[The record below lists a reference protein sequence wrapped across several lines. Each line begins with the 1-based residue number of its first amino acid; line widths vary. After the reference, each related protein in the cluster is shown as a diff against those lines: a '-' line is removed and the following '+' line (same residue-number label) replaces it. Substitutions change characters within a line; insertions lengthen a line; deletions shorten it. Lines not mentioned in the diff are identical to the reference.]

1 MKKIIYYLQIVALI
15 AAISYCV
22 YKGTWYQKQIKLLK
36 ATHTEKTFKKLVT
49 INNILYL
56 CSVVRLY
63 TKVEPLFYQ

>member
-36 ATHTEKTFKKLVT
+36 AAHTEETFKKT
-49 INNILYL
+49 CN
-56 CSVVRLY
+56 
-63 TKVEPLFYQ
+63 YQ